1 MEGWMV
7 QHERGVMGQTVFMV
21 MFVFVEF
28 IGMVSS
34 YRDDRSSWQE
44 GAMVKS
50 MGI

>member
-1 MEGWMV
+1 MV
-7 QHERGVMGQTVFMV
+7 QHERRVVGQTVRLV

-28 IGMVSS
+28 IRVVSS
-34 YRDDRSSWQE
+34 YRDDGSSWQE